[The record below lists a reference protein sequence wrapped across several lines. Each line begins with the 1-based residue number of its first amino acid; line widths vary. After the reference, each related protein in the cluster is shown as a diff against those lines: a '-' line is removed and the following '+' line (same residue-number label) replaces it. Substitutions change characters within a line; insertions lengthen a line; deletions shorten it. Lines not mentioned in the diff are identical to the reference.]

1 MTLIDSYGRVHR
13 DLRVSLTD
21 RCSLRCTYCMPFDF
35 NKWLPS
41 ETLLKTDELVK
52 VIKIAIS
59 QGITEVRL
67 TGGEPLLRPDIVEI
81 VSRINALENPPELS
95 MTTNG
100 VALAKIAKDL
110 ANAGLRRINI
120 SLDTLDWERFQRMTF
135 RDRYDDV
142 IEGISAA
149 RDAGLSPIKINTV
162 LMRGINDDEALPLLK
177 WALAENLNL
186 RFIEQMPLDAGDAWT
201 RANLVTAE
209 EIFKQLNSEYELIP
223 VSNRGSSPAEEFFI
237 NGGPATVG
245 IIASVTRSFC
255 ANCDRMRLT
264 SDGQLR
270 NCLFSNTETDL
281 RSILRDGRLTEAEK
295 LDDIAKAFGISVK
308 AKLPGH
314 GINNPDFVKPVRPMS
329 AIGGQP
335 PANCGSTSTTS
346 LSINRRSSASQDS
359 PFNRQEQVGSSLAN
373 SGFLDFRSATNEAM
387 EFAEILSVA
396 LLAAAL
402 AAAQRFT

>member
-1 MTLIDSYGRVHR
+1 MSLIDSFGRVHR

-21 RCSLRCTYCMPFDF
+21 RCSLRCTYCMPFNFD
-35 NKWLPS
+35 KWLPT
-41 ETLLKTDELVK
+41 ETLLTATELVK
-52 VIKIAIS
+52 VIEIAVS
-59 QGITEVRL
+59 QGVTEVRL

-81 VSRINALENPPELS
+81 VSRISALEPAPELS

-100 VALAKIAKDL
+100 VALAKVAAQL
-110 ANAGLRRINI
+110 ADAGLRRINI
-120 SLDTLDWERFQRMTF
+120 SLDTLDWERFKRLTF

-149 RDAGLSPIKINTV
+149 RLAGLAPIKINTV

-177 WALAENLNL
+177 WALTENLNL

-201 RANLVTAE
+201 RSNLITAD
-209 EIFKQLNSEYELIP
+209 EIFNQLNSEFELTP

-245 IIASVTRSFC
+245 IIGSVTRSFC
-255 ANCDRMRLT
+255 ANCDRLRLT

-270 NCLFSNTETDL
+270 NCLFSNEETDL
-281 RSILRDGRLTEAEK
+281 RTILRNGRLSESEK
-295 LDDIAKAFGISVK
+295 RADIIKAFGLSVK

-329 AIGGQP
+329 AIGG
-335 PANCGSTSTTS
+335 
-346 LSINRRSSASQDS
+346 
-359 PFNRQEQVGSSLAN
+359 
-373 SGFLDFRSATNEAM
+373 
-387 EFAEILSVA
+387 
-396 LLAAAL
+396 
-402 AAAQRFT
+402 